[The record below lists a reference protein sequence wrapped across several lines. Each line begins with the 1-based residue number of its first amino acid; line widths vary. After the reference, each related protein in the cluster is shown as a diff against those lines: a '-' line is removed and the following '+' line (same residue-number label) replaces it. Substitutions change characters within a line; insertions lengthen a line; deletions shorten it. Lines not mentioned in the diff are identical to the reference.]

1 MFPIFEDY
9 KNYSLNEI
17 KNTLLNII
25 FSLLVL
31 KNLAIYWITFI
42 FPSLINAFK

>member
-1 MFPIFEDY
+1 MFTNFEDY
-9 KNYSLNEI
+9 KNYGLNET

-31 KNLAIYWITFI
+31 KKFSYMMNHIYL
-42 FPSLINAFK
+42 S